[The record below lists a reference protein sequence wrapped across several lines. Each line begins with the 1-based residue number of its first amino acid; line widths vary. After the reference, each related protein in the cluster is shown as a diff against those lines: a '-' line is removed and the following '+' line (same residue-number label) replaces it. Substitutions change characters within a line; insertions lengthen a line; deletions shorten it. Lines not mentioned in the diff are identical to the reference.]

1 MRVSQIQAHCL
12 PIVQSNYSL
21 TLRKTDTFFLQS
33 QVSLYA
39 LLLFGFVAVP
49 ALTWGAVSR
58 LVADARSVAPP
69 FSCGPCVTRACIEN
83 ERAESAMAYLG
94 WMERRAR
101 GVVA

>member
-1 MRVSQIQAHCL
+1 MLRVSQIQAHCL

-69 FSCGPCVTRACIEN
+69 FSCGPCVTQQCAIGGD
-83 ERAESAMAYLG
+83 AGL
-94 WMERRAR
+94 
-101 GVVA
+101 